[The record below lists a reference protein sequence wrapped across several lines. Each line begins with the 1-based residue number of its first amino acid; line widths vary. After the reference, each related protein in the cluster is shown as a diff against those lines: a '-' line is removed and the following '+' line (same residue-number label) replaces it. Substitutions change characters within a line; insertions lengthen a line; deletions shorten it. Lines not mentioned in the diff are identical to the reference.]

1 MSHAVEHIHKLKPAE
16 SIDILLRGLRDK
28 LVVACTVNNE
38 LKVYDLSFY
47 GELKKDRIILSSKR
61 WLELKNKSCAFS
73 IKVNT
78 QVYFFKTKVYA
89 DENEVYLKTDFELF
103 ELKRRKDIRYKIPY
117 EWPQNAAIIIGS
129 KKDKKMAANILD
141 LSTSGIKLQLLA
153 QIPEIKVGQKI
164 AFTIKIHRRSIAY
177 LNGTVKHSRRVK
189 NQLPVIGVEIDVSSE
204 LLKDKLNNVC
214 SDIVRFAMLSK
225 KKHKQS
231 L

>member
-1 MSHAVEHIHKLKPAE
+1 MSHALDHISKLKPAE
-16 SIDILLRGLRDK
+16 SKDVLTRGLREK
-28 LVVACTVNNE
+28 LVVACTVNEE

-73 IKVNT
+73 MRVDT
-78 QVYFFKTKVYA
+78 QVYFFKTKVYS
-89 DENEVYLKTDFELF
+89 DENEVYLKNDFDIF
-103 ELKRRKDIRYKIPY
+103 ELKRRRDIRYILPY

-129 KKDKKMAANILD
+129 KKDKKMAANIID
-141 LSTSGIKLQLLA
+141 LSISGIKLQLLA
-153 QIPEIKVGQKI
+153 QIPEIKIGQKI

-177 LNGTVKHSRRVK
+177 LNGTVRHSRRVK
-189 NQLPVIGVEIDVSSE
+189 NQLPKIGVEIEVSSE
-204 LLKDKLNNVC
+204 LLKDKLNNIC
-214 SDIVRFAMLSK
+214 SDIVRFALLSK

>member
-1 MSHAVEHIHKLKPAE
+1 MSHAVEHIHKLKSAE
-16 SIDILLRGLRDK
+16 SIDVLSRGLREK
-28 LVVACTVNNE
+28 LVVVCTVNDE

-61 WLELKNKSCAFS
+61 WSELKNKTCAFS
-73 IKVNT
+73 MKVNT
-78 QVYFFKTKVYA
+78 QVYFFKTKVLA
-89 DENEVYLKTDFELF
+89 DENEIYLKTDFEIF
-103 ELKRRKDIRYKIPY
+103 ELKRRKDIRYKVPY

-141 LSTSGIKLQLLA
+141 LSNTGIKLQLLA
-153 QIPEIKVGQKI
+153 QIPEVKIGQKI

-177 LNGTVKHSRRVK
+177 LNGVVRHSRRVK
-189 NQLPVIGVEIDVSSE
+189 NQLPVIGVEIEVATE
-204 LLKDKLNNVC
+204 LLKDKLNNIC
-214 SDIVRFAMLSK
+214 SDIIRFGMLSR

>member
-1 MSHAVEHIHKLKPAE
+1 MSHALDHISKLKPAE
-16 SIDILLRGLRDK
+16 SKDVLTRGLREK
-28 LVVACTVNNE
+28 LVVACTVNEE

-73 IKVNT
+73 MRVDT

-89 DENEVYLKTDFELF
+89 DENEVYLKNDFDIF
-103 ELKRRKDIRYKIPY
+103 ELKRRRDIRYIIPY

-129 KKDKKMAANILD
+129 KKDKKMAANIID
-141 LSTSGIKLQLLA
+141 LSISGIKLQLLA
-153 QIPEIKVGQKI
+153 QIPEIKIGQKI

-177 LNGTVKHSRRVK
+177 LNGTVRHSRRVK
-189 NQLPVIGVEIDVSSE
+189 NQLPKIGVEIEVSSE
-204 LLKDKLNNVC
+204 LLKDKLNNIC
-214 SDIVRFAMLSK
+214 SDIVRFALLSK